1 MCSYT
6 PTVGTAAPLRSTH
19 GCAIRMH
26 AGPAAILLYS
36 RGPAA
41 PCHHGA
47 PLPSPDGIYIFK
59 LINIVITA
67 HKSRTHPPGDIS
79 YKARTI
85 QGTEYPGGRKISEE
99 TIRDTSLISQQR
111 GHVSPCHLEKA
122 NLSFFTERR
131 KSYRDGAHCRCIR

>member
-67 HKSRTHPPGDIS
+67 HKSRSPSSRGHI
-79 YKARTI
+79 I
-85 QGTEYPGGRKISEE
+85 QGTYHPGYGISRWTKNLRRNYQGHITDQSAARSCQSLPSRKGKPFLLY
-99 TIRDTSLISQQR
+99 R
-111 GHVSPCHLEKA
+111 EKKV
-122 NLSFFTERR
+122 L
-131 KSYRDGAHCRCIR
+131 